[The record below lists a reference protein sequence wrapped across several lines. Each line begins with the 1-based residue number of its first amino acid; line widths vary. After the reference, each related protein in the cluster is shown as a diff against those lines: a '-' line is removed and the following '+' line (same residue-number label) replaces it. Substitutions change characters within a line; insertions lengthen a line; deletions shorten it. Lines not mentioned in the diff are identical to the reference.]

1 MQQSFK
7 NNTAST
13 SASVLMINADGIL
26 LSVCGQ
32 DYSFLQ
38 YYFCAKYSS

>member
-1 MQQSFK
+1 MKTNRTTDEIRRTISPD
-7 NNTAST
+7 N
-13 SASVLMINADGIL
+13 GIL